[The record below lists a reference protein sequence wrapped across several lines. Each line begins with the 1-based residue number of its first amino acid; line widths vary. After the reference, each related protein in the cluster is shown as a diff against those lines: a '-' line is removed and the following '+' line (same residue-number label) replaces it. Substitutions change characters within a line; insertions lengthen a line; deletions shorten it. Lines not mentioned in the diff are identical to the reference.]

1 MARTDRDRW
10 DLATSVGATATMVA
24 AQRALSSEAKLIDDP
39 YAAPLVRAVGIDV
52 YVRLVN
58 GEIEAG
64 GNTEFDPRRMA
75 QGMACRTR
83 FYDQFFLDATRGGIG
98 QVVILASGLDSRA
111 YRLPWPAGTVV
122 YEVDMPEV
130 IEFKTLTLGDLGA
143 EPTAQRR
150 TVAIDLRDDWAS
162 ALRVRDSIPR
172 PLRVERRRPGGL
184 SAGRRS
190 GCAVRQRHL
199 AERPRQSSRFRIRAR
214 HRGFRRPAVACS
226 PRPDERTRLRDRL
239 QRPRVPR
246 PAQPHRRSPEPAR
259 LADVVDDGR
268 GSARGERFR
277 LRRRRR
283 RRGLRRRDVLQR
295 CARAMSGHRSRTA
308 HAMRDVVPLFRVG

>member
-1 MARTDRDRW
+1 M
-10 DLATSVGATATMVA
+10 
-24 AQRALSSEAKLIDDP
+24 
-39 YAAPLVRAVGIDV
+39 RAVGIDV

-162 ALRVRDSIPR
+162 ALRAAGFDPQAPSAWSAEGLVVYLPDDAQDALFDNVTS
-172 PLRVERRRPGGL
+172 L
-184 SAGRRS
+184 SAPGS
-190 GCAVRQRHL
+190 
-199 AERPRQSSRFRIRAR
+199 
-214 HRGFRRPAVACS
+214 
-226 PRPDERTRLRDRL
+226 
-239 QRPRVPR
+239 
-246 PAQPHRRSPEPAR
+246 R
-259 LADVVDDGR
+259 LAFEFVPDTAVFADPRWRAHHDRMSELGFEIDFNDLVYHGQRSHIVDHLNQRGWQTSSTTVADLHAANGFVYADDDVAAAFADVTYCSAVLGR
-268 GSARGERFR
+268 
-277 LRRRRR
+277 
-283 RRGLRRRDVLQR
+283 
-295 CARAMSGHRSRTA
+295 
-308 HAMRDVVPLFRVG
+308 

>member
-1 MARTDRDRW
+1 MARTERDRW

-162 ALRVRDSIPR
+162 ALRAAGFDTQAPSAWSAEGLVVYLPDDAQDALFDNVTS
-172 PLRVERRRPGGL
+172 L
-184 SAGRRS
+184 SAPGS
-190 GCAVRQRHL
+190 
-199 AERPRQSSRFRIRAR
+199 
-214 HRGFRRPAVACS
+214 
-226 PRPDERTRLRDRL
+226 
-239 QRPRVPR
+239 
-246 PAQPHRRSPEPAR
+246 R
-259 LADVVDDGR
+259 LAFEFVPDTAVFADPRWRAHHDRMSELGFEIDFNDLVYHGQRSHIVDHLNQRGWQTSSTTVADLHAANGFVYADDDVAAAFADVTYCSAVLGR
-268 GSARGERFR
+268 
-277 LRRRRR
+277 
-283 RRGLRRRDVLQR
+283 
-295 CARAMSGHRSRTA
+295 
-308 HAMRDVVPLFRVG
+308 

>member
-24 AQRALSSEAKLIDDP
+24 AQRALSSDAKLIDDP

-58 GEIEAG
+58 GEIAAG
-64 GNTEFDPRRMA
+64 GNTEFDPQRMA

-83 FYDQFFLDATRGGIG
+83 FYDQFFVDATRSGIG

-143 EPTAQRR
+143 EPTAERR

-162 ALRVRDSIPR
+162 ALQAAGFDPQAPSAWSAEGLMVYLPDDAQDALFDSITS
-172 PLRVERRRPGGL
+172 L
-184 SAGRRS
+184 SAPGS
-190 GCAVRQRHL
+190 
-199 AERPRQSSRFRIRAR
+199 
-214 HRGFRRPAVACS
+214 
-226 PRPDERTRLRDRL
+226 
-239 QRPRVPR
+239 
-246 PAQPHRRSPEPAR
+246 R
-259 LADVVDDGR
+259 LAFEFVPDTAVFADPRWRAHHDRMRELGFEIDFNDLVYHGQRSHIVDHLNQRGWQTSSKTVAQLHAANGFVYADDDVAAAFADVTYCNAVLGR
-268 GSARGERFR
+268 
-277 LRRRRR
+277 
-283 RRGLRRRDVLQR
+283 
-295 CARAMSGHRSRTA
+295 
-308 HAMRDVVPLFRVG
+308 